1 MEIFGGQME
10 NEESEMTVKFDPTEK
25 VWFAFQKSDGN
36 PCLGVSPRMSEAID
50 YCAERVEENK
60 SE

>member
-1 MEIFGGQME
+1 MEF
-10 NEESEMTVKFDPTEK
+10 EEPEMIVKFDSAAK

-36 PCLGVSPRMSEAID
+36 PCLGISPSISEAIV

-60 SE
+60 NE